1 LSTLRESA
9 FGVLEFAIN
18 NYMPRLSL
26 YHPIKSNDYR
36 FFDKTISQ
44 MFTAG
49 ATDLYVHKYLG
60 PTNQGASI
68 DYTQPEYAELNPTN
82 IQDLLFLE
90 NRDRTYDPNIYRL
103 RGHYNVQNLDF
114 DLSQFGL
121 FLNND
126 IIFITVHY
134 NDMIDLVGRKL
145 MVGDVIEL
153 PHLLD
158 YNPLKETIPVAL
170 KRFYQITDGNFA
182 SEGFSPTWYPHLWRI
197 KCEPLVDSQE
207 FSQILNEPINQDNYL
222 GLWDKDKTY
231 PAGYVISYGDKNYIS
246 KIEVPIGIAPPNNT
260 YWELDTA
267 QDLKDILSTYN
278 KNIDINNANLEE
290 AKRNLPKA
298 GYDRSQLYI
307 VPTYGEYSENGV
319 TSGKNN
325 QPAPPVNVNTNAS
338 GAPITV
344 TGTVAMMRNPKYK
357 NASPVIRIPKNAVKS
372 IWDMTA
378 DTDFGADP
386 IDAFVQMSLES
397 LELAPEAIGNGSGPL
412 QGDRILVAQ
421 SLGVITGPYG
431 TADNT
436 YATADQNPE
445 LPGFTGTISTQMD
458 FRADCDPAYQYIAR
472 SSPRSFGYTTG
483 YLSGDGQA
491 PNGFPT
497 GAGIAFPQNPKVGD
511 YFLRTDYFPQLL
523 YRWDGKLWIRISTNV
538 RTETS
543 FNATNTSQL
552 SGFINNEQQTVLTSG
567 TTVPQS
573 QPLSSILQL
582 TPDAIPPRTNL

>member
-1 LSTLRESA
+1 
-9 FGVLEFAIN
+9 
-18 NYMPRLSL
+18 
-26 YHPIKSNDYR
+26 
-36 FFDKTISQ
+36 

-445 LPGFTGTISTQMD
+445 LPGFTGTVSTQMD

-497 GAGIAFPQNPKVGD
+497 GAGISFPQNPKVGD

>member
-1 LSTLRESA
+1 
-9 FGVLEFAIN
+9 
-18 NYMPRLSL
+18 MPRLSL

-357 NASPVIRIPKNAVKS
+357 NASPVIRIPKDAVKS

-378 DTDFGADP
+378 DTAFGADP

-445 LPGFTGTISTQMD
+445 LPGFTGTVSTQMD

-497 GAGIAFPQNPKVGD
+497 GAGISFPQNPQVGD

-523 YRWDGKLWIRISTNV
+523 YRWDGKLWIRISKNV

>member
-1 LSTLRESA
+1 
-9 FGVLEFAIN
+9 
-18 NYMPRLSL
+18 MPRLSL

-445 LPGFTGTISTQMD
+445 LPGFTGTVSTQMD

-497 GAGIAFPQNPKVGD
+497 GAGISFPQNPQVGD

>member
-1 LSTLRESA
+1 
-9 FGVLEFAIN
+9 
-18 NYMPRLSL
+18 
-26 YHPIKSNDYR
+26 
-36 FFDKTISQ
+36 

>member
-1 LSTLRESA
+1 
-9 FGVLEFAIN
+9 
-18 NYMPRLSL
+18 
-26 YHPIKSNDYR
+26 
-36 FFDKTISQ
+36 

-445 LPGFTGTISTQMD
+445 LPGFTGTVSTQMD

-497 GAGIAFPQNPKVGD
+497 GAGISFPQNPQVGD

>member
-1 LSTLRESA
+1 
-9 FGVLEFAIN
+9 
-18 NYMPRLSL
+18 MPRLSL

-246 KIEVPIGIAPPNNT
+246 KIEVPMGIAPPNNT

-325 QPAPPVNVNTNAS
+325 QPAPPVNVNTNAN

-445 LPGFTGTISTQMD
+445 LPGFTGTVSTQMD

-497 GAGIAFPQNPKVGD
+497 GAGISFPQNPQVGD

>member
-1 LSTLRESA
+1 
-9 FGVLEFAIN
+9 
-18 NYMPRLSL
+18 MPRLSL

-445 LPGFTGTISTQMD
+445 LPGFTGTVSTQMD

-497 GAGIAFPQNPKVGD
+497 GAGISFPQNPKVGD